1 MQMDP
6 YTFMLDQLMRTAA
19 GSGLQAAI
27 QGAVL
32 SLYALLVG
40 VILIRIGRK

>member
-40 VILIRIGRK
+40 VILVWYGKR